1 MKPKMIL
8 KIVIDVFMS
17 LALLVLMGYQFWGD
31 AAHEW
36 VGVCMLVLFIAHH
49 VLNFGWY
56 RSLFKGRYTPYRIIQ
71 LVINFLILIFM
82 LIQMYSGI
90 VMSREVF
97 AFLPINGGL
106 SLARKLHIIGSYW
119 GFVLMSFHL
128 GLHWNMFIGMAGK
141 TIKNKKPSRARSAVL
156 IVFGALVA
164 AYGLYAFIKRGLIDN
179 MLLKSEFVFLD
190 FSESKILFYLDYIAI
205 MGLFIFIAHYVS
217 KIIRKITSNNKIN
230 KSIK

>member
-71 LVINFLILIFM
+71 LVINFLILIVM

-164 AYGLYAFIKRGLIDN
+164 AYGLYAFIKRGFIDN
-179 MLLKSEFVFLD
+179 MLLKS
-190 FSESKILFYLDYIAI
+190 
-205 MGLFIFIAHYVS
+205 
-217 KIIRKITSNNKIN
+217 
-230 KSIK
+230 